1 MDLQK
6 ELSAIISPKRVVDDF
21 DVLES
26 YSKDLSFVPARMPSV
41 VVYAENKDE
50 VAGVIKFANENKIPV
65 TPRSSTVSFY
75 GAGIPYQGGIIL
87 DLSRMKK
94 IIAINKGDKRVQV
107 EPGVT
112 YAEIAEPLAKEGL
125 FVCTPLFPHPQK
137 SVVTSAMENEVL
149 ANPKYEYNEVFQSS
163 EMILPTGELFYTG
176 TAIAPDHV
184 GRGIPE
190 LCIPSNRLFKGAQG
204 TLGAITY
211 SFLKVEHIPPMDKA
225 VFIAAD
231 KLSDVES
238 FIYKLARLNL
248 GNECFIL
255 NNLDVAAIFAESD
268 NDIAVM
274 SEEIPPY
281 VLVLV
286 ISGGQYFP
294 EEKIAYEEEA
304 LLELAKEVNLKV
316 QYSMPGIVG
325 GAARLVSMLRKPWD
339 KDIYWKFR
347 YKGACQDLYFI
358 TTMEKAE
365 TFTAAI
371 KGIAAKYGLGDL
383 GVYVQPIER
392 GRVIQCSYH
401 FYYNP
406 DNKIETQ
413 KVQKAWLEGSAVS
426 LDMGGLFVNP
436 YGAQAEMVFSRAAKW
451 GNVLKVVKN
460 AFDPNNIMNPGKL
473 CF

>member
-6 ELSAIISPKRVVDDF
+6 ELSAIVSPDRVVDDL

-26 YSKDLSFVPARMPSV
+26 YSKDLSFVPARRPSV
-41 VVYAENKDE
+41 VVYAQNKEE
-50 VAGVIKFANENKIPV
+50 VAGVIKFANDNKIPV
-65 TPRSSTVSFY
+65 TPRSSVVSFY

-94 IIAINKGDKRVQV
+94 IIAIHKSDKRVQL

-112 YAEIAEPLAKEGL
+112 YAEIVEPLAKEGL
-125 FVCTPLFPHPQK
+125 FVSTPLFPHPQK
-137 SVVTSAMENEVL
+137 SVMTSAMENEVL
-149 ANPKYEYNEVFQSS
+149 ANPKFEYNEVFQTS

-176 TAIAPDHV
+176 TAIAPGHV

-204 TLGAITY
+204 TLGVITY
-211 SFLKVEHIPPMDKA
+211 SFLKVEHVPPMDKA
-225 VFIAAD
+225 AFIAFD
-231 KLSDVES
+231 KLSDIES

-255 NNLDVAAIFAESD
+255 NNLNVAAIFAESD
-268 NDIAVM
+268 DDIALL

-281 VLVLV
+281 VLALV
-286 ISGGQYFP
+286 MSGGQYFP

-304 LLELAKEVNLKV
+304 LLELARELNLKI
-316 QYSMPGIVG
+316 QFSMPGIIG

-339 KDIYWKFR
+339 KETYWKFR
-347 YKGACQDLYFI
+347 YKGACQDLYFL

-365 TFTAAI
+365 SFTAAV
-371 KGIAAKYGLGDL
+371 KGVAAKYGLGDL

-392 GRVIQCSYH
+392 GRAVQCSYH
-401 FYYNP
+401 FYYDSANQ
-406 DNKIETQ
+406 IETQ
-413 KVQKAWLEGSAVS
+413 KVQKAWLEGSAVA

-436 YGAQAEMVFSRAAKW
+436 YGAQADMVFTRAAKW

-460 AFDPNNIMNPGKL
+460 AFDPNDIMNPGKL